1 MAEEVKCVLKLMLA
15 INTRLWSHCFLNHV
29 IVSVSFGGTR
39 GTSGIFPMKLSI
51 LFYLFIYF
59 YCSNF
64 HKRQIGVK
72 LIIVINFGDVIMRLA
87 IIIYGF
93 ACTHCA
99 PFYC

>member
-1 MAEEVKCVLKLMLA
+1 
-15 INTRLWSHCFLNHV
+15 
-29 IVSVSFGGTR
+29 
-39 GTSGIFPMKLSI
+39 MKLGI

-72 LIIVINFGDVIMRLA
+72 LIIVINFGDVIVKLA

-93 ACTHCA
+93 ASSHCA